1 MPKCNAKCNAKNC
14 MWIYYVLSIYV
25 ISEAIN
31 QTYVTP
37 LLVTSRVTPRNPVLE
52 NALIIKKD
60 KLSL

>member
-25 ISEAIN
+25 SEAIN

-37 LLVTSRVTPRNPVLE
+37 LLVTSLVTPVTLYKRTH
-52 NALIIKKD
+52 
-60 KLSL
+60 